1 MSILKVTTESLRRS
15 NSKGMDFN
23 KMHHYKG
30 NIVVKTNLNGIIRVR
45 EISREMINEAYEKSL
60 RHYAE
65 EL

>member
-1 MSILKVTTESLRRS
+1 MSILKVTTESIRRA
-15 NSKGMDFN
+15 NSKGVDFN

-30 NIVVKTNLNGIIRVR
+30 IIVVKTNLNGIIRVR
-45 EISREMINEAYEKSL
+45 EISREMINEAYAKSL

>member
-1 MSILKVTTESLRRS
+1 MSILKVTTESIRRA

-30 NIVVKTNLNGIIRVR
+30 IIVVKTNLNGIIRVR